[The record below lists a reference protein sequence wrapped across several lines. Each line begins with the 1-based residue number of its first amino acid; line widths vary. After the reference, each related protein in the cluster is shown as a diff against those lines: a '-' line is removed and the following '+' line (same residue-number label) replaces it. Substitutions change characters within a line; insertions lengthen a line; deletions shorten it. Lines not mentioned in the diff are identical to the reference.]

1 MQKTQE
7 TQVSSLDREEILE
20 KEMATHCGTLAWKIP
35 WAEESGRLQ
44 SMGQHRARHYCV
56 TKHTAHTYI
65 GSLVIEMRFRKKSI
79 VQRPELRI
87 PGFQLGYI

>member
-20 KEMATHCGTLAWKIP
+20 KEMATHCGILAWKIP

-44 SMGQHRARHYCV
+44 SMG
-56 TKHTAHTYI
+56 
-65 GSLVIEMRFRKKSI
+65 
-79 VQRPELRI
+79 
-87 PGFQLGYI
+87 